1 MADDRSSDRDD
12 DRLTGRIARYARVGT
27 AMGGLAARF
36 AANRVLGTPLDQA
49 RHAGQIRASLGN
61 LKGPVMKLAQLLS
74 TIPDALPPEYAQ
86 ELAHLQANAPSMGG
100 SFVRRRM
107 RTELGDDW
115 RERFARFEEQAAAAA
130 SLGQVHRAIGHDG
143 RALAVKL
150 QYPDMG
156 SAVEADLKQ
165 LDVVLGL
172 YRAYDSS
179 VDVSE
184 IRHELADRL
193 REELDYELEAGRM
206 RLYRLMLEGEP
217 GVHVPEPVPELSTRR
232 LLTMTWLEGQPI
244 LTYKQADQETRNR
257 IAINLFR
264 AWYVP
269 FHRYGVIHGDPHLG
283 NYAVRPDLTI
293 NLLDF
298 GCVRIFPPRFVGGVL
313 DLYRALRD
321 GDEQLAVHAY
331 ETWGFRNLS
340 RELIETLNIWASFV
354 YSPLMEDR
362 PRLINAA
369 EKPGDYG
376 REQAAKVHA
385 RLRELG
391 PVQPP
396 REFVFMDRAA
406 VGLGG
411 VFLHLQAEV
420 NWYRLFQDIVEGFD
434 VAALERAQADI
445 LRAAG
450 LPPAPAST

>member
-1 MADDRSSDRDD
+1 MPDYRDD

-27 AMGGLAARF
+27 AMGGLAARL
-36 AANRVLGTPLDQA
+36 AANRVLGGGQEGA
-49 RHAGQIRASLGN
+49 RNAGHIRASLGD

-86 ELAHLQANAPSMGG
+86 ELAHLQANAPPMGW

-107 RTELGDDW
+107 RTELGENW
-115 RERFARFEEQAAAAA
+115 RERFATFEEEAAAAA
-130 SLGQVHRAIGHDG
+130 SLGQVHRATSHDG
-143 RALAVKL
+143 RLLAVKL
-150 QYPDMG
+150 QYPEMG
-156 SAVEADLKQ
+156 SAVEADLSQ
-165 LDVVLGL
+165 LDMVLGL
-172 YRAYDSS
+172 YRAWDRSI
-179 VDVSE
+179 DVSE

-206 RLYRLMLEGEP
+206 RLYRHMLAEEAA
-217 GVHVPEPVPELSTRR
+217 VHVPEPVPELSTRR
-232 LLTMTWLEGQPI
+232 LLTMTWLEGMPI
-244 LTYKQADQETRNR
+244 LSCKQADQETRNR
-257 IAINLFR
+257 VAINLFR

-283 NYAVRPDLTI
+283 NYTVRPDLSI

-298 GCVRIFPPRFVGGVL
+298 GCVRIFPAKFVGGVI

-321 GDEQLAVHAY
+321 GDEALAVHAY

-369 EKPGDYG
+369 ENPGDYG
-376 REQAAKVHA
+376 REQAARVHA

-391 PVQPP
+391 PVRPP

-411 VFLHLQAEV
+411 VFLHLQAHV
-420 NWYRLFQDIVEGFD
+420 NWYRLFQDVIEGFD
-434 VAALERAQADI
+434 VAALEQAQADA
-445 LRAAG
+445 LRSVG
-450 LPPAPAST
+450 LPST

>member
-1 MADDRSSDRDD
+1 MPDYRDD

-27 AMGGLAARF
+27 AMGGLAARL
-36 AANRVLGTPLDQA
+36 AANRVLGGGQEGA
-49 RHAGQIRASLGN
+49 RNAGHIRASLGD

-86 ELAHLQANAPSMGG
+86 ELAHLQANAPPMGW

-107 RTELGDDW
+107 RTELGENW
-115 RERFARFEEQAAAAA
+115 RERFATFEEEAAAAA
-130 SLGQVHRAIGHDG
+130 SLGQVHRASSHDG
-143 RALAVKL
+143 RLLAVKL

-156 SAVEADLKQ
+156 SAVEADLSQ
-165 LDVVLGL
+165 LDMVLGL
-172 YRAYDSS
+172 YRAWDRSI
-179 VDVSE
+179 DVSE

-206 RLYRLMLEGEP
+206 RLYRHMLAGEAA
-217 GVHVPEPVPELSTRR
+217 VHVPEPVPELSTRR
-232 LLTMTWLEGQPI
+232 LLTMTWLEGLPI
-244 LTYKQADQETRNR
+244 LSCKQADQETRNR
-257 IAINLFR
+257 VAINLFR

-283 NYAVRPDLTI
+283 NYTVRPDLSI

-298 GCVRIFPPRFVGGVL
+298 GCVRIFPAKFVGGVI

-321 GDEQLAVHAY
+321 GDEALAVHAY

-369 EKPGDYG
+369 ENPGDYG
-376 REQAAKVHA
+376 REQAARVHA

-391 PVQPP
+391 PVRPP

-411 VFLHLQAEV
+411 VFLHLQAHV
-420 NWYRLFQDIVEGFD
+420 NWYRLFQDVIEGFD
-434 VAALERAQADI
+434 VAALEQAQADA
-445 LRAAG
+445 LRSVG
-450 LPPAPAST
+450 LPST

>member
-1 MADDRSSDRDD
+1 MADYRDD
-12 DRLTGRIARYARVGT
+12 DRFTGRLARYARVGT

-36 AANRVLGTPLDQA
+36 AANRVLGAPLDRAQ
-49 RHAGQIRASLGN
+49 HAGQIRQSLGG

-86 ELAHLQANAPSMGG
+86 ELSQLQANAPAMGWP
-100 SFVRRRM
+100 FVRRRM
-107 RTELGDDW
+107 RTELGEDW
-115 RERFARFEEQAAAAA
+115 RARFASFEEQAAAAA
-130 SLGQVHRAIGHDG
+130 SLGQVHRATGHDG
-143 RALAVKL
+143 RLLAVKL

-165 LDVVLGL
+165 LDMVLGL
-172 YRAYDSS
+172 YRAYDKSI
-179 VDVSE
+179 DVSE

-206 RLYRLMLEGEP
+206 RLYGHMLAGEAA
-217 GVHVPEPVPELSTRR
+217 VHVPEPVADLSTKR
-232 LLTMTWLEGQPI
+232 LLTMTWLEGRPI
-244 LTYKQADQETRNR
+244 LDFKQADQETRNR
-257 IAINLFR
+257 IAINMFR
-264 AWYVP
+264 TWYVP

-283 NYAVRPDLTI
+283 NYSVREDLTI

-298 GCVRIFPPRFVGGVL
+298 GCVRIFPPRFVGGVI

-321 GDEQLAVHAY
+321 GDQQLAVHAY
-331 ETWGFRNLS
+331 ETWGFKGLTQ
-340 RELIETLNIWASFV
+340 ELIETLNIWASFV

-391 PVQPP
+391 PVRPP

-411 VFLHLQAEV
+411 VFLHLQAHV
-420 NWYRLFQDIVEGFD
+420 NWYRLFQDIIEGFD
-434 VAALERAQADI
+434 VETLARAQGEA
-445 LRAAG
+445 LQAAG
-450 LPPAPAST
+450 LPPG